1 MQTVQLDRPATAER
15 KSEKVSGSNGNGNGL
30 ANLRN
35 MGIAAHIDAG
45 KTTTTERIL
54 FYSGLIHKIG
64 EVHEGTT
71 VTDWMEQEKE
81 RGITITAAAI
91 TSFWN
96 GKRINLI
103 DTPGHVDFTVEVER
117 SMRVLDGVVIV
128 LCAVG
133 GVQPQTATVW
143 KQANRYEVPRMIFIN
158 KMDRTGSDYFR
169 VVKQVKEQLPGL
181 HSTWANA
188 HPIQLPIG
196 AEMDFNGVVDL
207 LQMKAFYFD
216 ETDKLGRNMIE
227 KEIPEDMKEVAEEYH
242 RALYE
247 AIVETDEDL
256 MMKYLE
262 GETISLD
269 ELKPALRRAVCDNRI
284 VPVLCGS
291 AFKNKGVQLLL
302 DAVVDYLPSPVD
314 VNAIKGQ
321 LPDGSEAE
329 RKCNVEEPF
338 AALAFKV
345 MTDPFV
351 GKLTFVRVYSGKL
364 TAGSYVYNSTK
375 GRRERISRLIQLQAD
390 DKKDVQEAAAG
401 DIVAAVGLKDTTTGD
416 TLCSDDSPIILESM
430 KFPEPVISVAIEPKT
445 KGDSDKLGMAL
456 AKLAEEDPT
465 FRVRIDQETGQT
477 IISGMGELHLEIIV
491 DRLVREFKVE
501 ANVGRPQ
508 VAYRETIRKSVKQ
521 EGRFVRQSG
530 GRGQYGHVVIEIEPR
545 QPGEGYEFVN
555 DIVGGVIPKE
565 YIPGVDKG
573 IQEAMESGVLAG
585 YPVIDLRVKLVF
597 GSYHEVD
604 SSEMAF
610 RVAGSMAFKE
620 GFMKAKP
627 VLLEPVMKVEVEVPE
642 DYMGEVIGDISSR
655 RGRVEGMDTA
665 DHLSKVKAVVP
676 LSEMFGYA
684 TDIRNKTRG
693 QGTFVME
700 FSHYEEVPQNIAEAV
715 IKGTKS

>member
-1 MQTVQLDRPATAER
+1 MQTSVQSNVPAVFER
-15 KSEKVSGSNGNGNGL
+15 KANKVSEVNGNGNAL

-54 FYSGLIHKIG
+54 FYSGLIHKVG

-91 TSFWN
+91 TSWWKN
-96 GKRINLI
+96 KRINLI

-128 LCAVG
+128 LCAVA

-143 KQANRYEVPRMIFIN
+143 KQANRYAVPRMVLVN
-158 KMDRTGSDYFR
+158 KMDRTGANYFR
-169 VVKQVKEQLPGL
+169 VVKQCREQLPGL
-181 HSTWANA
+181 HSTWANC
-188 HPIQLPIG
+188 HPIQIPIG
-196 AEMDFNGVVDL
+196 AEDRFTGFVDL
-207 LQMKAFYFD
+207 IAMQAYKYD

-227 KEIPEDMKEVAEEYH
+227 IDVPEDLKETVEQYRRE
-242 RALYE
+242 LYD

-262 GETISLD
+262 GEEISID
-269 ELKPALRRAVCDNRI
+269 ELKSALRRAVCDNRI
-284 VPVLCGS
+284 VPILCGS
-291 AFKNKGVQLLL
+291 AFKNKGVQPLL

-314 VNAIKGQ
+314 VHAIKGY

-329 RKCNVEEPF
+329 RKCNPDEPF

-345 MTDPFV
+345 MNDPFV
-351 GKLTFVRVYSGKL
+351 GKLTFLRIYSGKL
-364 TAGSYVYNSTK
+364 AAGSYVLNSTK
-375 GRRERISRLIQLQAD
+375 GKRERISRLIQLQAD
-390 DKKDVQEAAAG
+390 QRTDVQEAQAG

-416 TLCSDDSPIILESM
+416 TLCADNAPIILESM

-445 KGDSDKLGMAL
+445 KGDSDKLGVAL
-456 AKLAEEDPT
+456 SKLAEEDPT
-465 FRVRIDQETGQT
+465 FRVRVDQETGQT

-491 DRLVREFKVE
+491 DRLLREFKVE
-501 ANVGRPQ
+501 ANVGKPQ
-508 VAYRETIRKSVKQ
+508 VAYRETIRKPVKQ

-530 GRGQYGHVVIEIEPR
+530 GRGQYGHVVLELEPLS
-545 QPGEGYEFVN
+545 PGSGYEFVN
-555 DIVGGVIPKE
+555 EIVGGVIPKE

-585 YPVIDLRVKLVF
+585 YPVIDFRAKLVF

-610 RVAGSMAFKE
+610 RIAGSMAFKE
-620 GFMKAKP
+620 GFLKAKP

-642 DYMGEVIGDISSR
+642 EFMGDVIGDISSR
-655 RGRVEGMDTA
+655 RGRVEGMDTT
-665 DHLSKVKAVVP
+665 DHLSKVRAHVP
-676 LSEMFGYA
+676 LAEMFGYA

-700 FSHYEEVPQNIAEAV
+700 FSHYEEVPQNIADAV
-715 IKGTKS
+715 IKGTK